1 MLKYID
7 SNKNL
12 INEHVNQQME
22 QVKAIQKALIAQETA
37 EREKSMEDIMQ
48 VLSNRVDK
56 NEKMLWNKIDEES
69 ERNL

>member
-1 MLKYID
+1 
-7 SNKNL
+7 
-12 INEHVNQQME
+12 ME